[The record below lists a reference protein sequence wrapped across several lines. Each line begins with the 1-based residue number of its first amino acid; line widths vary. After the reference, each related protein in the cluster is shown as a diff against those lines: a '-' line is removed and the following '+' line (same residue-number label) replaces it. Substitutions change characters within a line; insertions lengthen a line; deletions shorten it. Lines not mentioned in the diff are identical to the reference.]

1 VSRIPPTAPPQAMPT
16 SASVLSSLLDTG
28 DGGAA
33 GGAGNMGGAGGGD
46 RDEHIKARPPLHLT
60 SPHFQSLDAY
70 VLTQSELVSGW
81 LSAQLK
87 YSGVVPSVQ
96 RKGALADVRLS
107 PIQKS

>member
-1 VSRIPPTAPPQAMPT
+1 
-16 SASVLSSLLDTG
+16 
-28 DGGAA
+28 
-33 GGAGNMGGAGGGD
+33 MGGAGGGD
-46 RDEHIKARPPLHLT
+46 RDEHMKALASSHLV

-70 VLTQSELVSGW
+70 VLTQRLIASGW
-81 LSAQLK
+81 LSSQLK